1 MDINHSYYEDVLNK
15 EKFSYSGL
23 NESKVRSLKE
33 KYGNNTLGEKKK
45 KGLLKKIFKA
55 ITEPMILILLFA
67 TAITIGINIGN
78 FIAGKE
84 SDFYECVGIIC
95 AIALSVGLTIFMEN
109 KSEKAFE
116 TLKKLSDAI
125 SVTVFRNNKR
135 VILDYAEVVVGDVV
149 LYETGDKVIADGV
162 IIDCCELEVD
172 ESSLSGESIS
182 VKKQS
187 FLQGKICS
195 KNMLYSGSYLKSGNA
210 KMLVLAVGK
219 NAQIGKI
226 ANTLSQENNVTA
238 PLSAKLTA
246 LSKKISI
253 FGGVAALLTF
263 ILSLIRLYL
272 NSNLNFENIKEAFI
286 QAVVLIVAAVP
297 EGLPA
302 TVAIA
307 LALSVVKLA
316 KSNAVIKKLVAAETV
331 GCVSVICSDKTGT
344 LTVGKMQ
351 VNNFVMNGKEIN
363 PQQLTN
369 KFLINNVIY
378 NSTAYFVKDKGILNT
393 FGNSTECALINC
405 LFKNNY
411 KELNSKRGLVEI
423 VKRESFSS
431 KRKYMLTIVKANSK
445 QIAYVKGSIEKIIEF
460 CNFSKAEGD
469 RYLELASKYAKR
481 AERIIAFAHDEGNGF
496 IFDGFCSI
504 SDVIRK
510 EVYNAV
516 SECKKAGIEV
526 KILTGDNQET
536 ALAIAKELGIAS
548 DFSNM
553 ATGAEIEVMS
563 DKELIEKLPRLTVIA
578 RSTPEIK
585 LKIVNT
591 LKKMGEI
598 VAVTGDGVN
607 DAPAVKNADIGIS
620 MGSGSEITKEASD
633 IILLDNSFS
642 VIVKAVAFGRNIY
655 RNFQR
660 FIFFQLTVNFSAVG
674 IIIAFLA
681 FGFAP
686 PFTALQLLWINIIMD
701 GPLALSLGLERRDE
715 GYMDEKPV
723 RRSDSIITK
732 KTFLRTVL
740 HSIFIISVLIFQ
752 KLFNFFNATVEQ
764 GESVIFALFVFFQLF
779 NAVNAREI
787 GHVSIIKSLGKNK
800 PFTYLLLF
808 TAIMQIL
815 ITEYFGKMFSTVSLG
830 LILWGKIFAVT
841 FTLILISEGYKML
854 YRILKKQKKLK
865 NISKRRKF
873 A

>member
-45 KGLLKKIFKA
+45 NGLLKKIFKA
-55 ITEPMILILLFA
+55 LTEPMILILLFA
-67 TAITIGINIGN
+67 TAITVGINIGN

-149 LYETGDKVIADGV
+149 LYETGDKVIADGI

-182 VKKQS
+182 VKKHS
-187 FLQGKICS
+187 FLQGKIS
-195 KNMLYSGSYLKSGNA
+195 SENMLYSGSYLKSGNA

-351 VNNFVMNGKEIN
+351 VNNFVIDGKEIN

-469 RYLELASKYAKR
+469 SYLELASKYAKR

-536 ALAIAKELGIAS
+536 ALAIAKKLGIAS
-548 DFSNM
+548 DFSNI

>member
-45 KGLLKKIFKA
+45 NGLLKKIFKA

-125 SVTVFRNNKR
+125 SVTVLRNNKR

-149 LYETGDKVIADGV
+149 LYETGDKVIADG
-162 IIDCCELEVD
+162 IIIECCDLEVD

-182 VKKQS
+182 VKKQA

-351 VNNFVMNGKEIN
+351 VNNFVIDGKEIN
-363 PQQLTN
+363 PQKLAN
-369 KFLINNVIY
+369 EFIINNVIY
-378 NSTAYFVKDKGILNT
+378 NTTAYFVKDKGVLNT

-431 KRKYMLTIVKANSK
+431 KRKYMLTIVKANSN
-445 QIAYVKGSIEKIIEF
+445 QIAYVKGSIEKIIEY

-469 RYLELASKYAKR
+469 SYLELASKYAIR

-536 ALAIAKELGIAS
+536 ALAIAKKLGIAS
-548 DFSNM
+548 DFSNI

-563 DKELIEKLPRLTVIA
+563 EKELIEKLPRLTVIA

-800 PFTYLLLF
+800 LFTYLLLF

>member
-1 MDINHSYYEDVLNK
+1 
-15 EKFSYSGL
+15 
-23 NESKVRSLKE
+23 
-33 KYGNNTLGEKKK
+33 
-45 KGLLKKIFKA
+45 
-55 ITEPMILILLFA
+55 
-67 TAITIGINIGN
+67 
-78 FIAGKE
+78 
-84 SDFYECVGIIC
+84 
-95 AIALSVGLTIFMEN
+95 
-109 KSEKAFE
+109 
-116 TLKKLSDAI
+116 
-125 SVTVFRNNKR
+125 
-135 VILDYAEVVVGDVV
+135 
-149 LYETGDKVIADGV
+149 
-162 IIDCCELEVD
+162 
-172 ESSLSGESIS
+172 
-182 VKKQS
+182 
-187 FLQGKICS
+187 
-195 KNMLYSGSYLKSGNA
+195 MLYSGSYLKSGNA

-272 NSNLNFENIKEAFI
+272 NSNLNFENVKEAFI

-351 VNNFVMNGKEIN
+351 VNNFVIDGKEIN

-378 NSTAYFVKDKGILNT
+378 NSTAYFVKDKGVLNT

-536 ALAIAKELGIAS
+536 ALAIAKKLGIAS
-548 DFSNM
+548 DFSNI

-732 KTFLRTVL
+732 KTFLRTIL

-752 KLFNFFNATVEQ
+752 KLFNFFNATIEQ

>member
-149 LYETGDKVIADGV
+149 LYETGDKVIADGI

-351 VNNFVMNGKEIN
+351 VNNFVIDGKEIN

-378 NSTAYFVKDKGILNT
+378 NSTAYFVKDKGVLNT

-536 ALAIAKELGIAS
+536 ALAIAKKLGIAS
-548 DFSNM
+548 DFSNI

>member
-33 KYGNNTLGEKKK
+33 KYGNNTLGKKK
-45 KGLLKKIFKA
+45 KNGLLKKIFKA

-149 LYETGDKVIADGV
+149 LYETGDKVIADGI

-182 VKKQS
+182 VKKHS

-195 KNMLYSGSYLKSGNA
+195 ENMLYSGSYLKSGNA

-351 VNNFVMNGKEIN
+351 VNNFVIDGKEIN

-378 NSTAYFVKDKGILNT
+378 NSTAYFVKDKGVLNT

-431 KRKYMLTIVKANSK
+431 KRKYMLTIVKADSK

-460 CNFSKAEGD
+460 CNFSKPEGD
-469 RYLELASKYAKR
+469 SYLELASKYAKR

-536 ALAIAKELGIAS
+536 ALAIAKKLGIAS
-548 DFSNM
+548 DFSNI

>member
-45 KGLLKKIFKA
+45 NGLLNKIFKA
-55 ITEPMILILLFA
+55 LTEPMILILLFA

-125 SVTVFRNNKR
+125 SVTVLRNNKR

-149 LYETGDKVIADGV
+149 LYETGDKVIADGI

-246 LSKKISI
+246 LSKKISV

-351 VNNFVMNGKEIN
+351 VNNFVIDGKEIN

-378 NSTAYFVKDKGILNT
+378 NSTAYFVKDKGVLNT

-411 KELNSKRGLVEI
+411 KELNRKRGLVEI

-431 KRKYMLTIVKANSK
+431 KRKYMLTIVKADSK

-469 RYLELASKYAKR
+469 SYLELASKYAKR

-536 ALAIAKELGIAS
+536 ALAIAKKLGIAS
-548 DFSNM
+548 DFSNI

>member
-1 MDINHSYYEDVLNK
+1 MDINHSHYEEILKN
-15 EKFSYSGL
+15 ESFSYSGL
-23 NESKVRSLKE
+23 KENEVFLLKE
-33 KYGNNTLGEKKK
+33 KYGTNTLGEKKK
-45 KGLLKKIFKA
+45 SSLIKRIFKA
-55 ITEPMILILLFA
+55 LTEPMILILLFA
-67 TAITIGINIGN
+67 TVITLGINVGN
-78 FIAGKE
+78 LMTGKD
-84 SDFYECVGIIC
+84 SDFYESIGIIC
-95 AIALSVGLTIFMEN
+95 AVALSVGLTIFMES

-125 SVTVFRNNKR
+125 SVTVFRDNKK
-135 VILDYAEVVVGDVV
+135 VLLDYSDVVVGDVI
-149 LYETGDKVIADGV
+149 LFETGDKIIADGLV
-162 IIDCCELEVD
+162 VEDCEVEVD
-172 ESSLSGESIS
+172 ESSLSGESLS
-182 VKKQS
+182 VKKRS
-187 FLQGKICS
+187 YVSGKIRS
-195 KNMLYSGSYLKSGNA
+195 ENMLYSGSYLKNGSA

-238 PLSAKLTA
+238 PLSAKLA
-246 LSKKISI
+246 NLSKRISL
-253 FGGVAALLTF
+253 FGGIAAVLTF
-263 ILSLIRLYL
+263 IMSLLRLYL
-272 NSNLNFENIKEAFI
+272 NNNLNFESVKEAFI

-344 LTVGKMQ
+344 LTVGKMN
-351 VNNFVMNGKEIN
+351 VNTFVLDGNEIN
-363 PQQLTN
+363 PHNLRN
-369 KFLINNVIY
+369 KFIIDNVAY
-378 NSTAYFVKDKGILNT
+378 NSTACFVSEKGVVNT
-393 FGNSTECALINC
+393 FGNSTECALINA
-405 LFKNNY
+405 LFK
-411 KELNSKRGLVEI
+411 KEAKVLNEKRGAIEI

-431 KRKYMLTIVKANSK
+431 KRKYMLTVVRVNSNK
-445 QIAYVKGSIEKIIEF
+445 VTYVKGSIEKVLDF
-460 CNFSKAEGD
+460 CDLTQEERDFYEKDTEI
-469 RYLELASKYAKR
+469 YAKR
-481 AERIIAFAHDEGNGF
+481 AERIIAFAHDSGEGF
-496 IFDGFCSI
+496 VFDGFCTI

-516 SECKKAGIEV
+516 IECKKAGIEV
-526 KILTGDNQET
+526 KILTGDNHET
-536 ALAIAKELGIAS
+536 ALAIAKKLGIAS

-553 ATGAEIEVMS
+553 ATGAEIEKMS
-563 DKELIEKLPRLTVIA
+563 EEELMEKLPRLTVIA
-578 RSTPEIK
+578 RSTPEVK

-607 DAPAVKNADIGIS
+607 DAPAIKNADIGIS
-620 MGSGSEITKEASD
+620 MGNGSEITKEASD

-674 IIIAFLA
+674 IVVAFLA
-681 FGFAP
+681 FGFEP
-686 PFTALQLLWINIIMD
+686 PFTAIQLLWINIIMD

-715 GYMDEKPV
+715 GYMEEKPV
-723 RRSDSIITK
+723 KRSDSIISK

-740 HSIFIISVLIFQ
+740 HASIIISILLFQ
-752 KLFNFFNATVEQ
+752 KLFNIFNVSLEQ
-764 GESVIFALFVFFQLF
+764 NNSLIFALFVIFQLF
-779 NAVNAREI
+779 NAVNAREL

-800 PFTYLLLF
+800 LFSCLLVL
-808 TAIMQIL
+808 TAVLQIV
-815 ITEYFGKMFSTVSLG
+815 ITELLGNMFLTVSLG
-830 LILWGKIFAVT
+830 FVLWIKIFTVA
-841 FTLILISEGYKML
+841 FTLIIFSEGYKFL
-854 YRILKKQKKLK
+854 YRLIKRGKNLK